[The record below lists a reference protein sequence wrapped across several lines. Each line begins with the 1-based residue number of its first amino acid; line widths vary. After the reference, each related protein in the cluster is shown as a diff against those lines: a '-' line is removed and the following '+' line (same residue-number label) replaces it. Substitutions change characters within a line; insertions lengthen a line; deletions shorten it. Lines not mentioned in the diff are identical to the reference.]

1 MSRRPGFARQVMPG
15 IVNDPVALELTRMI
29 GDDFIAQH
37 HDNALSMRAHQNHS
51 AGGARIDAVAI
62 VVGHDQAGGAGPDRL
77 LDEPVERAA
86 KLHQARPFLL
96 EHVPDRSILELG
108 MPGSFGVGD
117 ALIFQ
122 PCIQLGQAF
131 HPRLGSEHLV
141 PQVADLVLDLTLLPA
156 RRGRAGYWFDQM
168 VRAHLEKAAIIP
180 ARFAHE
186 DRLDRRLHVMGW
198 TSPAFL
204 PASLNAK
211 EESMSLKLLAI
222 DLGKRS
228 FHCHG
233 IDSDGLIISRKTSRS
248 KLLETIRELA
258 PETVAMEACASA
270 HYWGRLFLA
279 DGRQVLLINPRFVKP
294 FVKGSKNDAA
304 DAEGIYEAA
313 LRPTMRSVPVKWTEQ
328 QDLQSLHRAR
338 ERIVCAR
345 TALINHMRGLL
356 GEYGVILPQ
365 GAWRFLAQA
374 QEAIAAAELSDLTR
388 ELFGDLLDELRGLDL
403 RLDKLDRQ
411 LVALCRTNEACRR
424 LSKLPGVGPVIATAL
439 VAAVDDGRHFRSGRE
454 LAAWIG
460 LVPRQYTTGGK
471 PRLGGIGR
479 RANHYL
485 RRQMIHGARAVM
497 FRLARHDDRRSQWLK
512 ELTARRGFNRAIVA
526 LANKTARIA
535 WAVLTRKEDYL
546 ATA

>member
-1 MSRRPGFARQVMPG
+1 
-15 IVNDPVALELTRMI
+15 
-29 GDDFIAQH
+29 
-37 HDNALSMRAHQNHS
+37 
-51 AGGARIDAVAI
+51 
-62 VVGHDQAGGAGPDRL
+62 
-77 LDEPVERAA
+77 
-86 KLHQARPFLL
+86 
-96 EHVPDRSILELG
+96 
-108 MPGSFGVGD
+108 
-117 ALIFQ
+117 
-122 PCIQLGQAF
+122 
-131 HPRLGSEHLV
+131 
-141 PQVADLVLDLTLLPA
+141 
-156 RRGRAGYWFDQM
+156 
-168 VRAHLEKAAIIP
+168 
-180 ARFAHE
+180 
-186 DRLDRRLHVMGW
+186 MGW

-204 PASLNAK
+204 PALPGTK
-211 EESMSLKLLAI
+211 EESMSLKLLAV

-233 IDSDGLIISRKTSRS
+233 IDSDGVVLSRKVSRS
-248 KLLETIRELA
+248 KLLETIKDLA

-270 HYWGRLFLA
+270 HFWGRNFLA
-279 DGRQVLLINPRFVKP
+279 DGHQVLLINPRFVKP

-313 LRPTMRSVPVKWTEQ
+313 LRPTMRFVPVKSTEQ

-338 ERIVCAR
+338 ERVVCAR

-365 GAWRFLAQA
+365 GAQRFLTQA
-374 QEAIAAAELSDLTR
+374 ADAIATAELSDLTR
-388 ELFGDLLDELRGLDL
+388 GLFDDLLEELRALDL
-403 RLDKLDRQ
+403 RLDKLDGQ
-411 LVALCRTNEACRR
+411 LLGICRTNEACKR

-439 VAAVDDGRHFRSGRE
+439 VAAVDDGHHFRSGRE

-497 FRLARHDDRRSQWLK
+497 FRLTKHDDRRSQWLK
-512 ELTARRGFNRAIVA
+512 GLAARRGFNRAIVA

-546 ATA
+546 AAA